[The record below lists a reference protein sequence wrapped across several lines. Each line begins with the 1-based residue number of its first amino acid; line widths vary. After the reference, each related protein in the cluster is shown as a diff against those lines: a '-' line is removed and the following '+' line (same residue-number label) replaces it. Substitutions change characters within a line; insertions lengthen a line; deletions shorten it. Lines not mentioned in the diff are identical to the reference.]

1 MSKAEWRKI
10 LDLKMHPWVR
20 EYDSSNKL
28 DTHRRPGSVLY
39 ERSSMKI
46 TEVVETPAFY
56 YFSGLVTVRDLEGVK
71 LRESFETTKKK
82 KPFILPDDIFKKL
95 EELPCMKY

>member
-28 DTHRRPGSVLY
+28 DTYRRAGSVLY
-39 ERSSMKI
+39 EKASMRI
-46 TEVVETPAFY
+46 TEVIETPNFY
-56 YFSGLVTVRDLEGVK
+56 YFSGLVTVWDLEGNK
-71 LRESFETTKKK
+71 LRESLEITKKR
-82 KPFILPDDIFKKL
+82 KPFLLPQWVQEKL
-95 EELPCMKY
+95 ERLECTK